1 MKSKIDLVKAWLKK
15 AENDLS
21 AAENSIE
28 AKLYDIASFHAQ
40 QCAEKYLKAFLT
52 YHEVEFEKTH
62 AIEDLLL
69 LASQIDDSFVK
80 MIEEGKKLTPYAV
93 EVRYPLLIQE
103 PSEEETK
110 ELLRIAIKIK
120 ELILKKLPLGEK
132 DD

>member
-1 MKSKIDLVKAWLKK
+1 MKSKIDLAKAWLKK
-15 AENDLS
+15 AENDLM

-52 YHEVEFEKTH
+52 YHEIEFEKTH

-69 LASQIDDSFVK
+69 LASQVEDSLAE

-110 ELLRIAIKIK
+110 KLLRIAIKIK
-120 ELILKKLPLGEK
+120 ELVLKKLPLSEK

>member
-1 MKSKIDLVKAWLKK
+1 MKSKIDLAKAWLKK
-15 AENDLS
+15 AENDLM

-52 YHEVEFEKTH
+52 YHEIEFEKTH

-69 LASQIDDSFVK
+69 LASQIDDSFVE

-120 ELILKKLPLGEK
+120 ELVLKKLPLSEK
-132 DD
+132 DG

>member
-1 MKSKIDLVKAWLKK
+1 MKSKIDLVKAWLRK
-15 AENDLS
+15 AENDLI

-28 AKLYDIASFHAQ
+28 AKLYGIASFHAQ

-52 YHEVEFEKTH
+52 YHEIEFEKTH

-69 LASQIDDSFVK
+69 LASQIDDTFVE
-80 MIEEGKKLTPYAV
+80 MIEKGKKLTPYAV

-103 PSEEETK
+103 PSEEETR
-110 ELLRIAIKIK
+110 ELIRIAIKIK
-120 ELILKKLPLGEK
+120 GLVFNKLPLGEK

>member
-52 YHEVEFEKTH
+52 YHEIEFEKTH

-69 LASQIDDSFVK
+69 LASQIDDSFVE
-80 MIEEGKKLTPYAV
+80 MIEKGKKLTPYAV

-103 PSEEETK
+103 PSEERTK
-110 ELLRIAIKIK
+110 ELLGIAIKIK
-120 ELILKKLPLGEK
+120 ELVLNKMPLGEK
-132 DD
+132 DY

>member
-69 LASQIDDSFVK
+69 LASQMDADFSE

-120 ELILKKLPLGEK
+120 ELILKQLPLGEK

>member
-1 MKSKIDLVKAWLKK
+1 MKSKIDLAKAWLKK

-52 YHEVEFEKTH
+52 YHEIEFEKTH

-93 EVRYPLLIQE
+93 EVRYPLLIKE

-120 ELILKKLPLGEK
+120 KLILKKLPLGEK

>member
-69 LASQIDDSFVK
+69 LASQMDADFSE

-120 ELILKKLPLGEK
+120 ELPLGEK

>member
-1 MKSKIDLVKAWLKK
+1 MKSKIDLVRAWLKK
-15 AENDLS
+15 AENDLL
-21 AAENSIE
+21 ATENSIE
-28 AKLYDIASFHAQ
+28 AKLYDLASFYAQ

-52 YHEVEFEKTH
+52 YHEIEFEKTH

-69 LASQIDDSFVK
+69 LASQIDDSFAE

-93 EVRYPLLIQE
+93 EIKYPLLIQE

-120 ELILKKLPLGEK
+120 ELVLNKLSLGKKDE
-132 DD
+132 

>member
-15 AENDLS
+15 AENDLL

-69 LASQIDDSFVK
+69 LASQIDDTFAE

-93 EVRYPLLIQE
+93 EIRYPLLIEE
-103 PSEEETK
+103 PSEEKAEQ
-110 ELLRIAIKIK
+110 LLRIAIKIK
-120 ELILKKLPLGEK
+120 ELVLNKLRLGEK